1 MRYTLSAQTLYDMPI
16 LLPSVEEQE
25 YIGNIFSTIDR
36 KIAVNRAVNHNLPT
50 PDRSSEVA
58 KAHHAA

>member
-1 MRYTLSAQTLYDMPI
+1 MRYTLSVQTLYDMPI

-25 YIGNIFSTIDR
+25 YIGNIISTIDR

-50 PDRSSEVA
+50 LVRSLKEEEGNRVA
-58 KAHHAA
+58 

>member
-1 MRYTLSAQTLYDMPI
+1 MPI

-36 KIAVNRAVNHNLPT
+36 KIALNRSINHNLPT
-50 PDRSSEVA
+50 LDRSSKEEEGNRVA
-58 KAHHAA
+58 